1 MYNKRSELVRD
12 FVWLTRKKRFL
23 KTWALGRWLAFIKI
37 CCWLN
42 YIEHLV
48 DHDWQKNL
56 VKFVWT
62 HPCLIISSSIINITM
77 FGPFIHFSLLKCH
90 HTSTKIIDVSKITN
104 SFCGRQQYHFRHY
117 SHRQSKFRFYISHAA
132 CKN

>member
-1 MYNKRSELVRD
+1 MRVSAW
-12 FVWLTRKKRFL
+12 FCMTCAKKRFL
-23 KTWALGRWLAFIKI
+23 KTWALGSWLAFIKI
-37 CCWLN
+37 CLLIKLHWTLSWSR
-42 YIEHLV
+42 LA
-48 DHDWQKNL
+48 KNL

-62 HPCLIISSSIINITM
+62 HPCLIISSSIINITI

-90 HTSTKIIDVSKITN
+90 NTSTKIIDVSKITN